1 MCVHPYMSVYNF
13 IGGSHSTHL
22 IRDGQQHPVQLLHQ
36 LFEGRPLGGNS
47 MPALT
52 HHHVAARG
60 ATSTKVISMIS
71 TSIYKTLPGNRGLC
85 GTKELPAYSSCV
97 QLEGL
102 SMRCP
107 SFSSLKSSSTGIP
120 GYGEPPS
127 VKISH
132 ISTPNDHLAQT
143 RGETGCL

>member
-1 MCVHPYMSVYNF
+1 MVKANLV
-13 IGGSHSTHL
+13 
-22 IRDGQQHPVQLLHQ
+22 RDGQQDSVQLLHQ
-36 LFEGRPLGGNS
+36 LFEGRSLGGNS
-47 MPALT
+47 MPALA
-52 HHHVAARG
+52 HHHVATEKKHTQKLYLQSTMRQMFNIFSFAKHVARSKHLKKG
-60 ATSTKVISMIS
+60 F
-71 TSIYKTLPGNRGLC
+71 
-85 GTKELPAYSSCV
+85 AYSSCV

-132 ISTPNDHLAQT
+132 ISTPNDHLSGKT
-143 RGETGCL
+143 KYLIRSCLPLFTVVK